1 MHMWYPNKPAA
12 GLWYLIAASQPA
24 RRPPITWP
32 TKANPQYRG
41 GLIPRV
47 IPPSLPPRTPSLPLF
62 LSLLRRPPLFSFLS
76 LPSALQ
82 CFPFL
87 LSPSLPLSPLPFLS
101 LPFPPSLR
109 PLSRASLLIPNA
121 AFRPTIP
128 ILMGKGEE
136 EGEEKEKKEW
146 RGFRSSILGI
156 NLDLQNINL
165 VLSIITIALCNY

>member
-76 LPSALQ
+76 PFCIAKLSLPPYPLLPSLT
-82 CFPFL
+82 P
-87 LSPSLPLSPLPFLS
+87 SSLPSPLPPSF
-101 LPFPPSLR
+101 PFPPLPSF
-109 PLSRASLLIPNA
+109 PPSFIPCVSPNPKRRFQA
-121 AFRPTIP
+121 HDPD
-128 ILMGKGEE
+128 LDGEGRGRGRRE
-136 EGEEKEKKEW
+136 RKEGMERFQKLYSWCK
-146 RGFRSSILGI
+146 S
-156 NLDLQNINL
+156 
-165 VLSIITIALCNY
+165 